1 MYGQAAGITT
11 ATLWWA
17 VIVGLVVSGVVIYSA
32 VRLALMHDR
41 AMVKTQAAEAEHN
54 ASRDAAKLEQDQVL
68 E

>member
-17 VIVGLVVSGVVIYSA
+17 VIVGLFVSGVVIYSA

-41 AMVKTQAAEAEHN
+41 AMVKTQAAEA
-54 ASRDAAKLEQDQVL
+54 SRDAAKLEQDQVL